1 VDRWITDWEPSPRYP
16 LYTRANA
23 GEVLPEPASPL
34 GWSLVFEPG
43 VAMGWADAHHAVGT
57 LDPEELDPGRPEVLA
72 CFGGYLYLNAAMAR
86 IFGVRAPGLTPEMV
100 DYLYFGQHPDVPP
113 YVPEAWHESEANTAR
128 LGEWMGRVLLAA
140 DLPEL
145 RDLRD
150 EAEAARAS
158 RPDLTKLDDAALV
171 ARARSFIPLI
181 RRMFER
187 HLEVTAGASIGSGV
201 IGAVCAAVGDPAL
214 ALTLVTGVG
223 DVDSAAPSLALWA
236 MSRTVRSSPELMALF
251 DAGVDGLLDRLG
263 RLAGPESRELSS
275 AFAAFERDHGSRGP
289 NEWDIRSPTWET
301 DPELALSLLDRMR
314 LATDDASPQLRSVHN
329 IAEREAAT
337 ARVESALADQPDTL
351 GQFQAGLHSAHLYL
365 AGRERTKSAI
375 IRVIHEVRTAVW
387 ELGTRHGYT
396 PSATCMLL
404 ADELDAFVND
414 PTEFRARLASREQ
427 QYLTLFDLDPP
438 FIVGDAVPPLGEW
451 PRRTSGQDGER
462 AAAGQVLS
470 GIPGCPGRATGRA
483 RVVVHPSDPAGLEPG
498 DVLVAP
504 ITDPSWTPLFVPA
517 AAVVVDVGAQVSHAV
532 IVSRELGIPC
542 VVSVHDATRIIPDG
556 AVVTVDGI
564 AGTVTVTELP
574 EG

>member
-34 GWSLVFEPG
+34 GWTLVFEPG
-43 VAMGWADAHHAVGT
+43 VAMGWADAQLAVGT
-57 LDPEELDPGRPEVLA
+57 LDRDELDPRRPEVLA

-86 IFGVRAPGLTPEMV
+86 IFGVRAPGLTPDMV

-113 YVPEAWHESEANTAR
+113 YVAEPWHESEANTAR
-128 LGEWMGRVLLAA
+128 LGEWMGRVLLVA

-145 RDLRD
+145 RELRD
-150 EAEAARAS
+150 EAEEARAT
-158 RPDLTKLDDAALV
+158 RPDLTKLDDADLV
-171 ARARSFIPLI
+171 ARTRSFIPAV
-181 RRMFER
+181 RSMFER

-201 IGAVCAAVGDPAL
+201 IGAVCAALGDPGL

-223 DVDSAAPSLALWA
+223 DVDSAAPSLALWT

-251 DAGVDGLLDRLG
+251 DAGVDGLLDRLS

-275 AFAAFERDHGSRGP
+275 GLASFLREHGSRGP
-289 NEWDIRSPTWET
+289 NEWDIRSATWET
-301 DPELALSLLDRMR
+301 DPGLALVLLDRMR
-314 LATDDASPQLRSVHN
+314 LATDAASPQLRSVHN

-337 ARVESALADQPDTL
+337 ARAESALAEQPEAL
-351 GQFQAGLHSAHLYL
+351 GQFRAGLHSAHLYL
-365 AGRERTKSAI
+365 AGRERTKTAI
-375 IRVIHEVRTAVW
+375 IRVIHEIRMAVW
-387 ELGTRHGYT
+387 ELGARHGYT

-427 QYLTLFDLDPP
+427 QYLTLYDLDPP
-438 FIVGDAVPPLGEW
+438 FIVGDTVPPLGEW
-451 PRRTSGQDGER
+451 RRRGRAEDEAR
-462 AAAGQVLS
+462 AAPGQVLT
-470 GIPGCPGRATGRA
+470 GVPGCPGRATGRA
-483 RVVVHPSDPAGLEPG
+483 RVVLHPSDPAGLEPG

-517 AAVVVDVGAQVSHAV
+517 GAVVVDVGAQVSHAV

-542 VVSVHDATRIIPDG
+542 VVSVHGATRTIPDG
-556 AVVTVDGI
+556 AVVTVDGD

>member
-1 VDRWITDWEPSPRYP
+1 MDRWITDWEPSPRFP

-34 GWSLVFEPG
+34 GWTLVFEPG
-43 VAMGWADAHHAVGT
+43 VAMGWADAQIDIGT
-57 LDPEELDPGRPEVLA
+57 LDPEDLDSRRPEVVA

-86 IFGVRAPGLTPEMV
+86 IFGVRAPGLTPDMV

-128 LGEWMGRVLLAA
+128 LGEWMGRVLFAA

-158 RPDLTKLDDAALV
+158 RPDLTVLDDAALV
-171 ARARSFIPLI
+171 ARARSFIPAV
-181 RRMFER
+181 RRIFER
-187 HLEVTAGASIGSGV
+187 HLEVTAAASIGSGV
-201 IGAVCAAVGDPAL
+201 IGAVCAAMGDAGL

-251 DAGVDGLLDRLG
+251 DAGVDGLPERLK

-275 AFAAFERDHGSRGP
+275 AFATFLRDYGSRGP
-289 NEWDIRSPTWET
+289 NEWDIRSATWET
-301 DPELALSLLDRMR
+301 DPELALALLDRMR
-314 LATDDASPQLRSVHN
+314 LATDDASPQLRFAHN
-329 IAEREAAT
+329 VAEREEAT
-337 ARVESALADQPDTL
+337 ARIESALADQPDAL
-351 GQFQAGLHSAHLYL
+351 GQFRAGLHSAHLYL
-365 AGRERTKSAI
+365 AGRERTKTAI
-375 IRVIHEVRTAVW
+375 IRVIHEVRMALW
-387 ELGTRHGYT
+387 ELGARHGYS

-427 QYLTLFDLDPP
+427 QYLALFDLEPP
-438 FIVGDAVPPLGEW
+438 FIVGDTVPPLGEW
-451 PRRTSGQDGER
+451 PRRAEGDRTS
-462 AAAGQVLS
+462 AVAGQVLT
-470 GIPGCPGRATGRA
+470 GVPGCPGRATGRA
-483 RVVVHPSDPAGLEPG
+483 RVVLHPSDPAGLEPG

-542 VVSVHDATRIIPDG
+542 VVSVHDATRTIPDG

-564 AGTVTVTELP
+564 AGTVTVIEPP

>member
-1 VDRWITDWEPSPRYP
+1 
-16 LYTRANA
+16 
-23 GEVLPEPASPL
+23 
-34 GWSLVFEPG
+34 
-43 VAMGWADAHHAVGT
+43 
-57 LDPEELDPGRPEVLA
+57 
-72 CFGGYLYLNAAMAR
+72 MAR

-100 DYLYFGQHPDVPP
+100 DYIYFGQHPDVPA
-113 YVPEAWHESEANTAR
+113 YVPEAWHESEANSAR
-128 LGEWMGRVLLAA
+128 LGEWMGRVLMAA

-158 RPDLTKLDDAALV
+158 RPDLTVLDDAALV
-171 ARARSFIPLI
+171 ARARSFIPVI
-181 RRMFER
+181 RRFFER

-201 IGAVCAAVGDPAL
+201 IGAVCEATGDGGS

-223 DVDSAAPSLALWA
+223 DVDSAAPSLALWS

-251 DAGVDGLLDRLG
+251 DAGVGGLLERLG
-263 RLAGPESRELSS
+263 RLAGPESRELSA
-275 AFAAFERDHGSRGP
+275 AFATFLREHGSRGP
-289 NEWDIRSPTWET
+289 NEWDIRSATWET
-301 DPELALSLLDRMR
+301 SPQLVLALLDRMR
-314 LATDDASPQLRSVHN
+314 LATDEASPQLRSARNV
-329 IAEREAAT
+329 AEREAAT
-337 ARVESALADQPDTL
+337 ARVASALAGQPEVL
-351 GQFQAGLHSAHLYL
+351 GQFRAGLHSAHLYL
-365 AGRERTKSAI
+365 AGRERTKTAI
-375 IRVIHEVRTAVW
+375 IRVIHEVRMAVW
-387 ELGTRHGYT
+387 ELGSRHGFT

-438 FIVGDAVPPLGEW
+438 FIVGDTVAPLDQW
-451 PRRTSGQDGER
+451 RRRVAT
-462 AAAGQVLS
+462 AGDQRSAPGDVLT
-470 GIPGCPGRATGRA
+470 GVPGCPGRASGRA
-483 RVVVHPSDPAGLEPG
+483 RIVLHPSDPAGLEPG

-542 VVSVHDATRIIPDG
+542 VVSVHDATRTIPDG

-564 AGTVTVTELP
+564 AGTVTVIELP